1 MALAVGGPSV
11 HSASSPVIAV
21 KPRGQSVK
29 RAGVVGSQPQQ
40 GSPAEMAQREKS
52 SVAVASLSSS
62 APTAVPSGERWGA
75 AIGNLG
81 ELGANVES
89 LQKLLARKAVF
100 VDDDVFSKAS
110 LASEQARSI
119 KILDQRVQSLE
130 RELDAAISAAARAR
144 TEKRQAEAAQ
154 RAAELR
160 AQEVTKELENT
171 ARVFQ
176 LHMEEL
182 RAKQEEIAKRD
193 SDIKV
198 LEAIIRT
205 LSSKDDGGSSE

>member
-1 MALAVGGPSV
+1 
-11 HSASSPVIAV
+11 
-21 KPRGQSVK
+21 
-29 RAGVVGSQPQQ
+29 
-40 GSPAEMAQREKS
+40 MAQREKS

-62 APTAVPSGERWGA
+62 VPTAVPSRERWGA

-100 VDDDVFSKAS
+100 VDEDVFSKAS

-130 RELDAAISAAARAR
+130 HELTPFLQLLEP
-144 TEKRQAEAAQ
+144 TEKRQAEAANGLQSCVRRKSQ
-154 RAAELR
+154 RSWRTL
-160 AQEVTKELENT
+160 Q
-171 ARVFQ
+171 
-176 LHMEEL
+176 L

-205 LSSKDDGGSSE
+205 LSSKEDGGSSE

>member
-1 MALAVGGPSV
+1 
-11 HSASSPVIAV
+11 
-21 KPRGQSVK
+21 
-29 RAGVVGSQPQQ
+29 
-40 GSPAEMAQREKS
+40 MAQREKS

-119 KILDQRVQSLE
+119 KVPTH
-130 RELDAAISAAARAR
+130 A
-144 TEKRQAEAAQ
+144 
-154 RAAELR
+154 
-160 AQEVTKELENT
+160 
-171 ARVFQ
+171 
-176 LHMEEL
+176 
-182 RAKQEEIAKRD
+182 
-193 SDIKV
+193 SDPQTV
-198 LEAIIRT
+198 PFTWACR
-205 LSSKDDGGSSE
+205 

>member
-1 MALAVGGPSV
+1 
-11 HSASSPVIAV
+11 
-21 KPRGQSVK
+21 
-29 RAGVVGSQPQQ
+29 
-40 GSPAEMAQREKS
+40 MAQRDKS
-52 SVAVASLSSS
+52 AVAVASSSASLSSS
-62 APTAVPSGERWGA
+62 SSAPHAAPSGEHWGS

-110 LASEQARSI
+110 LAADQARTI

-154 RAAELR
+154 RAAEQR
-160 AQEVTKELENT
+160 AQDVTKELENT
-171 ARVFQ
+171 SKVFQ

-182 RAKQEEIAKRD
+182 RTKQQEIAKRD

-198 LEAIIRT
+198 LEAIIQT
-205 LSSKDDGGSSE
+205 LSGKDDGGSSE